1 MRIIYNQKNINDFSI
16 LTDDPAIAEA
26 SSYWGKEGLFLK
38 SAVDLRIFKTPFGS
52 ISLLYGPRQIG
63 KTASLKL
70 FLSRLED
77 SETVIFTDCSTIL
90 HRSDL
95 YDHLSQLIEGR
106 TTLVL
111 DEVQE
116 VEEWHLALRT
126 LYSEGRLK
134 NCRVW
139 CTGSEAR
146 YLLESG
152 ERLPGRRGEGRNV
165 FARPWSFREFM
176 DFFHPNISE
185 PYRITQF
192 RHVTQEWLNEQKA
205 DWLPSRASASAVP
218 REAAWAVPWKDYLTC
233 GGIPHAVGS
242 FMTKKQIPDSV
253 WAVYCD
259 WILGSWSTVRT
270 PERSLASL
278 AKRLIETMTSRVS
291 YETLK
296 KGTDIQ
302 SANTVKTLM
311 DLQEDHFSIGVF
323 SRYDLQKERFLPAK
337 LKKIYPIDPF
347 TARVWSA
354 IGSQIRRLY
363 DETVPSAPLDECAF
377 ATQMLRSEGNDV
389 ASYLYSETSKS
400 EIDFYFQGC
409 GFELKSG
416 GNPTPKQ
423 KEMLRQCPQSFVLTR
438 RALPLMAY
446 LVGEGRK

>member
-1 MRIIYNQKNINDFSI
+1 MRIIYNQKNIGDFST
-16 LTDDPAIAEA
+16 LTDDPSISEA

-70 FLSRLED
+70 FLSRLRDDD

-95 YDHLSQLIEGR
+95 YDHLSKLIAGR

-116 VEEWHLALRT
+116 VADWHLALRT

-134 NCRVW
+134 NCRIW

-176 DFFHPNISE
+176 DFFHPDFSE
-185 PYRITQF
+185 PYRTIQF
-192 RHVTQEWLNEQKA
+192 GHVTQSWLDEQKA
-205 DWLPSRASASAVP
+205 DWAD
-218 REAAWAVPWKDYLTC
+218 PWKDYLTC

-242 FMTKKQIPDSV
+242 FMTKQQIPDSI
-253 WAVYCD
+253 WAVYVD

-278 AKRLIETMTSRVS
+278 AKRLIVTMTSRVS

-302 SANTVKTLM
+302 SANTVKALM
-311 DLQEDHFSIGVF
+311 DLQEDHFSVRILP
-323 SRYDLQKERFLPAK
+323 RYDLQREKFPPAK

-347 TARVWSA
+347 TARIWSA
-354 IGSQIRRLY
+354 IGSQVRRLY
-363 DETVPSAPLDECAF
+363 DETVPSVPLDECAF
-377 ATQMLRSEGNDV
+377 ATQMLRSEGNDA

-416 GNPTPKQ
+416 GKPTLKQ
-423 KEMLRQCPQSFVLTR
+423 KEILRQCPQSFVLTQKT
-438 RALPLMAY
+438 LPLMSY
-446 LVGEGRK
+446 LVGEGRR